1 MAKDNSNR
9 SYICIFNYLVSVF
22 YSCLDAHVL
31 MAVRT
36 VLFYSDL
43 SEEHFKE
50 QLTPISEVI
59 STLCDV
65 KHVYILSRVAWSLSR
80 ILLNIKTPWFIHNGS
95 NWIFYIARHCGL
107 STTLPNTTA
116 INIHL
121 VKRYICMKE
130 QATMSSAVNIW
141 IYVIV
146 LAISRIQLP
155 ITKYELPRTRIS
167 LDTDFIFSMMFN
179 E

>member
-80 ILLNIKTPWFIHNGS
+80 ILLNIKTP
-95 NWIFYIARHCGL
+95 
-107 STTLPNTTA
+107 
-116 INIHL
+116 
-121 VKRYICMKE
+121 
-130 QATMSSAVNIW
+130 
-141 IYVIV
+141 
-146 LAISRIQLP
+146 
-155 ITKYELPRTRIS
+155 
-167 LDTDFIFSMMFN
+167 
-179 E
+179 